1 MTKTLPDCAD
11 FPAAHSMDA
20 TWFAVDKD
28 GHVAVFTSG
37 EGGAIPNK
45 VDESIGQDDDEV
57 QSALATLPEISEPE
71 FKLSALLHPGARPE
85 VLPSRRKALTG
96 WPRKGQV
103 EVLLFRDESPLTP
116 AVRGLPGLRVDHR
129 DRFVLVSLA
138 PDVELAQSDPRAAT
152 WNEFKSLADTNPNYV
167 TRITVYGSELALAR
181 RSVFFYDAHDE
192 RFYHAEPYGQVLAPQ
207 RPLRIAD
214 TTGALRD
221 MLEARVRLDVSFASS
236 PYVQPIEHVAC
247 VTWGKIAVYLA
258 SDGFMVRPFPG
269 ADGATYNRDAAQ
281 VIADERGTQERF
293 KPLVFDPPLDEDT
306 R

>member
-1 MTKTLPDCAD
+1 
-11 FPAAHSMDA
+11 MDA

-181 RSVFFYDAHDE
+181 RGVFFYDAHDE

-258 SDGFMVRPFPG
+258 SDGFTVRPFPG